1 MLRSRSRPAH
11 LRLAAGLVRA
21 GRPSAGLVAA
31 VGLLLAPAPALAKVV
46 RVVVTSR
53 DTILGRKAFGKAG
66 AYEKIA
72 GRVYFTFDPS
82 NPADARIADLALAPR
97 DADGK
102 VEAWADFMVLQ
113 PVDPAR
119 RSGVSL
125 LEVSNRGGKAALAY
139 FDRAASSLDPSRA
152 RDFGDGFLLRRGY
165 TIVWV
170 GWEFDVPPDPALLLR
185 LHVPRA
191 TNPDGSP
198 LRGRVRSDWVV
209 ENPTRTL
216 SIGHRSQVGYPVT
229 DTATREAYLTVRDD
243 RDAPRRLVPRSAWAF
258 ARETKGGAVV
268 GDSTHIFMKAGF
280 TPGKIYELVY
290 PSQNPPIVGLG
301 LAAVRDMI
309 AYQKYDPH
317 SLFPAKWGIAEGI
330 SQTGR
335 FLRHFLYQGFNVDE
349 EGRKAFDGI
358 LAMAAGA
365 GRGSFDHRFGQPSRD
380 AHRFSAFFYPT
391 DLFPFTGRVER
402 DPLTGREDGL
412 LAHTPPEDLPKVFY
426 TNSGYEYWGRAASLI
441 HTSADGSTDVPPLPN
456 VRLYHFAGGQHFVD
470 RFPPG
475 TDRFP
480 EAPRGLISKP
490 GQPAAWRGDPL
501 DYHPNL
507 RALLVRLTEWIVDG
521 REPPPS
527 AIPRIADGTLVPVE
541 TAARAFPDIPGLGF
555 PKVTEVAYRADYGPR
570 WAEGIVDFQ
579 PPRLGPAFP
588 ALVPTTDS
596 LGNERDG
603 IRNVEVRAPLATYA
617 PWSLRTGMPGP
628 QDELADFRG
637 TFIPLPWDEADR
649 ARTGDPRPAVSEL
662 YGSRAAYL
670 RKAAAAADSLVREG
684 FLLREDSSYVVGRAG
699 AIWDWMAKRA
709 AAREGGAG
717 GGQPSAAGPR
727 RS

>member
-1 MLRSRSRPAH
+1 MLRRHDFAIL
-11 LRLAAGLVRA
+11 LRLA
-21 GRPSAGLVAA
+21 SAGLLALS
-31 VGLLLAPAPALAKVV
+31 GLLLAPGPASARVV
-46 RVVVTSR
+46 RVVVTHR
-53 DTILGRKAFGKAG
+53 DTLLGGRPFAATG
-66 AYEKIA
+66 AYEKIT
-72 GRVYFTFDPS
+72 GRVYFAFDPA

-97 DADGK
+97 NADGE
-102 VEAWADFMVLQ
+102 VEAWANFMVLQ
-113 PVDPAR
+113 PLDPAR
-119 RSGVSL
+119 RNGVSL

-139 FDRAASSLDPSRA
+139 FDRATRSLDPSRA
-152 RDFGDGFLLRRGY
+152 SDFGDGFLLRRGF

-170 GWEFDVPPDPALLLR
+170 GWEFDVPPEPALLLR

-209 ENPTRTL
+209 ERPTRTL
-216 SIGHRSQVGYPVT
+216 SIGHRSQLGYPVT

-243 RDAPRRLVPRSAWAF
+243 REAPRRVVPRSAWAF
-258 ARETKGGAVV
+258 ARESREGAVV
-268 GDSTHIFMKAGF
+268 GDSSHIYMRAGF

-290 PSQNPPIVGLG
+290 PSQNPPLVGLG
-301 LAAVRDMI
+301 LAAVRDMM
-309 AYQKYDPH
+309 AYQKYDPA
-317 SLFPAKWGIAEGI
+317 SLFPARWGIAEGI

-335 FLRHFLYQGFNVDE
+335 FLRHFLYQGFNADE
-349 EGRKAFDGI
+349 EGRKVFDGI
-358 LAMAAGA
+358 LAMAAGG
-365 GRGSFDHRFGQPSRD
+365 GRGSFNHRFGQPSRD

-391 DLFPFTGRVER
+391 DIFPFTGRVER

-412 LAHTPPEDLPKVFY
+412 LAHTPPEDLPKIFY

-441 HTSADGSTDVPPLPN
+441 QTDPDGKNDIPPLPN
-456 VRLYHFAGGQHFVD
+456 VRIYHFAGGQHFVD

-475 TDRFP
+475 TDSFP
-480 EAPRGLISKP
+480 DAPRGRVTAT

-527 AIPRIADGTLVPVE
+527 AIPHVADGTLVTVAR
-541 TAARAFPDIPGLGF
+541 AARAFPEIPGVGF

-570 WAEGIVDFQ
+570 WSEGIVDFQ
-579 PPRLGPAFP
+579 PPRLGAAFP
-588 ALVPTTDS
+588 ALVPITDS
-596 LGNERDG
+596 LGNEGDG

-637 TFIPLPWDEADR
+637 TFIPLPWDAAEK
-649 ARTGDPRPAVSEL
+649 ARTGDPRPAVSRL
-662 YGSRAAYL
+662 YRSRADYL
-670 RKAAAAADSLVREG
+670 RKAAAAADSLVGEG
-684 FLLREDSSYVVGRAG
+684 FLLREDSSYVVKRAG
-699 AIWDWMAKRA
+699 EIWDWLAKQGASGR
-709 AAREGGAG
+709 GGAG
-717 GGQPSAAGPR
+717 GG
-727 RS
+727 